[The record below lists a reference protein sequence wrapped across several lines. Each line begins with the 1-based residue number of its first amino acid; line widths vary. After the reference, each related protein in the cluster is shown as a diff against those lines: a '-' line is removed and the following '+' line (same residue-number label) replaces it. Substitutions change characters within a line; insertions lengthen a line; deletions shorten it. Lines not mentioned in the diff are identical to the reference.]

1 MRHRTMTTIFRKL
14 AAITNHLASAVL
26 GLGLLSA
33 FLGQANAQEV
43 AWPKQTS
50 IVVPFPPGASND
62 IFARILAQKLGPRL
76 GTTIVVDNKP
86 GAGGA
91 IGAAYVAK
99 STANGATLMLTS
111 STFTGNAAVQPTLPF
126 DPIAGFVPV
135 AQLAKGPMILAVGLN
150 TPFHATAE
158 LLAAA
163 RAESGKLNFG
173 TAGIGSVNHMANELL
188 NSMAK
193 VEMTHVR
200 YRGISNA
207 ITDLM
212 GGQIHVVIAS
222 FPSIFGLLKGGQ
234 VRGLA
239 VTSAERSPFAPE
251 LPTIADTVPGYA
263 VELWWGVF
271 APAGT
276 PGPMVAR
283 LNTEI
288 RAIISE
294 PEMRERFAKEGALPS
309 PIAAAEFAAI
319 VRSDLNMWRKIAEER
334 HITAE

>member
-1 MRHRTMTTIFRKL
+1 MIRRLETIF
-14 AAITNHLASAVL
+14 AYFTIFCI
-26 GLGLLSA
+26 GLCFA
-33 FLGQANAQEV
+33 FPQPAHAQD
-43 AWPKQTS
+43 ATWPRQTS
-50 IVVPFPPGASND
+50 LVVPFPPGASND
-62 IFARILAQKLGPRL
+62 IFARILAQKLASRL

-99 STANGATLMLTS
+99 SAPTGATLMLTS

-150 TPFHATAE
+150 SPFRSTAE

-163 RAESGKLNFG
+163 RAEKGKLNYG
-173 TAGIGSVNHMANELL
+173 SSGIGSVNHLATELMSAMAQ
-188 NSMAK
+188 

-200 YRGISNA
+200 YRGLANA
-207 ITDLM
+207 LTDMM
-212 GGQIHVVIAS
+212 GGQIQLIISS
-222 FPSIFGLLKGGQ
+222 FPSILGLLKAGQ

-239 VTSAERSPFAPE
+239 VTAAERSPFVPE
-251 LPTIADTVPGYA
+251 LPPIAETVPGYLA
-263 VELWWGVF
+263 ELWWGVF

-276 PGPMVAR
+276 PPAMVAR

-288 RAIISE
+288 RAIITE
-294 PEMRERFAKEGALPS
+294 PEMRERFAQEGALPT
-309 PIAAAEFAAI
+309 PIASDQFAAI
-319 VRSDLNMWRKIAEER
+319 VASDLAMWRKLAKER
-334 HITAE
+334 NITAE

>member
-1 MRHRTMTTIFRKL
+1 MTILFRRPETITR
-14 AAITNHLASAVL
+14 HLASAVFC
-26 GLGLLSA
+26 LGLLSA
-33 FLGQANAQEV
+33 FLHQANAQDV

-62 IFARILAQKLGPRL
+62 TFARILAQKLAPRL
-76 GTTIVVDNKP
+76 GTTIVVDNRP

-91 IGAAYVAK
+91 IGAAFVAK
-99 STANGATLMLTS
+99 SAPNGSTLMLTS
-111 STFTGNAAVQPTLPF
+111 STFTGNAAVQPKLPF

-158 LLAAA
+158 LLSAA

-173 TAGIGSVNHMANELL
+173 TAGIGSVNHLANELL
-188 NSMAK
+188 NAMAK

-200 YRGISNA
+200 YRGIANA

-212 GGQIHVVIAS
+212 GGQIQVVIAS
-222 FPSIFGLLKGGQ
+222 FPSILGLLKAGQ

-251 LPTIADTVPGYA
+251 LPTIAETIPGYA

-271 APAGT
+271 APADT

-283 LNTEI
+283 LNAEI

-294 PEMRERFAKEGALPS
+294 PEMRERFAQEGALPS

-319 VRSDLNMWRKIAEER
+319 VRSDLSTWRKIAEER